1 MKLPKVV
8 DFDETA
14 YPGLLAIFAAIDR
27 DIAAM
32 VVTDPGFQMRS
43 ITARRARQPV
53 APAKAGGRKRRTA
66 PRAAA

>member
-14 YPGLLAIFAAIDR
+14 YPDLLAIFAAIDR

-43 ITARRARQPV
+43 ITARRARPSA
-53 APAKAGGRKRRTA
+53 APAKADGRKRRTA

>member
-14 YPGLLAIFAAIDR
+14 YPELLAIFAEIDR

-32 VVTDPGFQMRS
+32 VVTDPGFQARS
-43 ITARRARQPV
+43 LTARRGRQSV
-53 APAKAGGRKRRTA
+53 APAKAASRRRRA
-66 PRAAA
+66 SSRAAA